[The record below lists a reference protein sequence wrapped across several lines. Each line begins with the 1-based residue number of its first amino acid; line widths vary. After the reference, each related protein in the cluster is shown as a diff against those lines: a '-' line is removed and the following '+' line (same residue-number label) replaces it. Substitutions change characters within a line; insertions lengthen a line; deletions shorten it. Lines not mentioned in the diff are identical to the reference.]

1 MKKNTIALVIAFILF
16 SNCYASASLPPLPE
30 KLNYG
35 LVKYQIKDKKTGTVG
50 TTTQTEIKKIAK
62 NKYEVWVKAQN
73 TDKTSFTIKTI
84 FEQTDHLISK
94 ESKLE
99 FRGPQ
104 NQLGALFEVKFFDK
118 EVKVTDSRDAKK
130 IWKKKVK
137 EPLYLS
143 ENIGLGLIGNPVK
156 KDVQATTLVVGTGI
170 FKVRVKNLGEEKVTV
185 PSGTYDCY
193 KLKIIPDLGLLDKP
207 LGRAM
212 PGIFVWQDKKY
223 PHLPVKYEGP
233 MDGPTR
239 PAVIAEMIG
248 VQYK

>member
-1 MKKNTIALVIAFILF
+1 MKKNIFIFVLAFIVF
-16 SNCYASASLPPLPE
+16 SNCHASANLPPLPE

-35 LVKYQIKDKKTGTVG
+35 LVKYQIKDKKSGTVG
-50 TTTQTEIKKIAK
+50 TYTQTEIKKLAK
-62 NKYEVWVKAQN
+62 NKFEVWVKAQN
-73 TDKTSFTIKTI
+73 TDKTSFKIKTI

-94 ESKLE
+94 ESALE

-104 NQLGALFEVKFFDK
+104 NQLGAIFQVKFLDK
-118 EVKVTDSRDAKK
+118 EVKVTDSRDSKK
-130 IWKKKVK
+130 LWKKKVN
-137 EPLYLS
+137 EALYLS
-143 ENIGLGLIGNPVK
+143 ENIGLGLIGNPVV

-170 FKVRVKNLGEEKVTV
+170 FKVRVKNLGEETVTV
-185 PSGTYDCY
+185 PGGTYDCY
-193 KLKIIPDLGLLDKP
+193 KLKIIPDLGLLDRP

-223 PHLPVKYEGP
+223 PNLPVKYEGP

-248 VQYK
+248 VEYR

>member
-1 MKKNTIALVIAFILF
+1 MKKNKLIFVLVFVFFSYQYAFA
-16 SNCYASASLPPLPE
+16 NLPPLPE

-35 LVKYQIKDKKTGTVG
+35 LVKYQIKDKKSGKIGTY
-50 TTTQTEIKKIAK
+50 TQTEIKKLGK
-62 NKYEVWVKAQN
+62 NKFEVWVKAQN
-73 TDKTSFTIKTI
+73 SDKTTFKIKTL

-94 ESKLE
+94 ESSLE

-104 NQLGALFEVKFFDK
+104 NQLGAIFQVKFLDK
-118 EVKVTDSRDAKK
+118 EVKVTDSRDSKK
-130 IWKKKVK
+130 LWKKKVG

-143 ENIGLGLIGNPVK
+143 ENLGLGLIGNPVL

-170 FKVRVKNLGEEKVTV
+170 FKVRVKNLGEETVTV
-185 PSGTYDCY
+185 PGGTFDCY

-212 PGIFVWQDKKY
+212 PGIFVWQDKKF

-233 MDGPTR
+233 MDVPTR
-239 PAVIAEMIG
+239 PAVLAEMIG
-248 VQYK
+248 VEYK

>member
-1 MKKNTIALVIAFILF
+1 MKSNTLLFVLVFILC
-16 SNCYASASLPPLPE
+16 SYGYASANLPPLPE

-35 LVKYQIKDKKTGTVG
+35 LVKYQIKDKKSGQVG
-50 TTTQTEIKKIAK
+50 TTTQTEIKKLGK
-62 NKYEVWVKAQN
+62 NKFEVWVKAQN
-73 TDKTSFTIKTI
+73 TDKTTFAIKSI

-94 ESKLE
+94 ESTLE

-104 NQLGALFEVKFFDK
+104 NQLGAIFQVKFLGK
-118 EVKVTDSRDAKK
+118 EVKVTDSRDPKK
-130 IWKKKVK
+130 VWKKKVG

-143 ENIGLGLIGNPVK
+143 ENLGLGLIGNPVL
-156 KDVQATTLVVGTGI
+156 KDVKATTLVVGTGI
-170 FKVRVKNLGEEKVTV
+170 FKVRVKNLGVEKVTV
-185 PSGTYDCY
+185 PAGTYECY

-239 PAVIAEMIG
+239 PAVVAEMIG
-248 VQYK
+248 VEYR